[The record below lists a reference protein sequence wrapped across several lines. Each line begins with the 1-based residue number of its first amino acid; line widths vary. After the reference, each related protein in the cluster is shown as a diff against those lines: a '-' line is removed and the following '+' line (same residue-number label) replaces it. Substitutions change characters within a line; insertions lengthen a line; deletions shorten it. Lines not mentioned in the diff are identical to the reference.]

1 MNTLIKQEAERILEK
16 HYNQNLGFLS
26 ITWDQVISAMV
37 EFQSLQRPGWVK
49 ASEMGELP
57 DVVLVKHKKRVFA
70 YDTSHNI
77 KGLKEFLSHHPEAM
91 IMKVSKTD
99 EGGSDGWISVE
110 TRLPEVDG
118 CYLVCR
124 TYGQGRKEVIRSF
137 FRIDMNCFDDLL
149 ENIITHWQPL
159 PSPPKQQP

>member
-1 MNTLIKQEAERILEK
+1 MNTLIKQEAGIDAEWLR
-16 HYNQNLGFLS
+16 NS
-26 ITWDQVISAMV
+26 V
-37 EFQSLQRPGWVK
+37 ENWGYEATVKAIHIKLASYAQSLQRP
-49 ASEMGELP
+49 
-57 DVVLVKHKKRVFA
+57 
-70 YDTSHNI
+70 
-77 KGLKEFLSHHPEAM
+77 
-91 IMKVSKTD
+91 
-99 EGGSDGWISVE
+99 GGSDGWISVE